1 MWWNFKLRKGSFP
14 ALTSTVI
21 SPSPRSL
28 CAGAQPSPLL
38 LLIIHKV
45 FNPSEAGDIDHQ
57 FWSTGW
63 LNYRNLGG
71 KSEKDLKI
79 HNTVHG
85 NFISLH
91 FLLEVILD
99 KNSSL
104 LGKKKL
110 LRFATPSDLV
120 SGLQIRAN
128 LSNYSLQMSHIL
140 HILHNTCSK
149 FLFGRLEVSSL
160 DFRLCKFLILLIKWR
175 ETRIHSSYCWEGMKS
190 TNF

>member
-1 MWWNFKLRKGSFP
+1 M
-14 ALTSTVI
+14 I

-79 HNTVHG
+79 HNTVCVWKFYIFTF
-85 NFISLH
+85 FIWGGYRQRQKCL
-91 FLLEVILD
+91 FLWL
-99 KNSSL
+99 
-104 LGKKKL
+104 KKL
-110 LRFATPSDLV
+110 LSFATPSDLV

-140 HILHNTCSK
+140 HILHNMCSK

-160 DFRLCKFLILLIKWR
+160 DFRLCKFLIL
-175 ETRIHSSYCWEGMKS
+175 
-190 TNF
+190 